1 MLVVRG
7 GVGGGGGGGVYE
19 GDLTLV
25 TAAVGGDLRRLTRAE
40 HSILRNNLS
49 RWIIIVAYRLTFK
62 QFDVIV
68 STHF

>member
-1 MLVVRG
+1 M
-7 GVGGGGGGGVYE
+7 GGGGGGGVYE

-25 TAAVGGDLRRLTRAE
+25 TAAVGGDLRRLTSAE